1 MPDMMSGQR
10 WRSSHVF
17 ILVTCGLA
25 IFTDVFFYGLLPP
38 ILPSIL
44 RDRLHVQADK
54 VQLWTSLLPA
64 IYSIA
69 SVVSSPLAG
78 YYSDAIGRR
87 KPLFMAA
94 LVSQFAGISLITAG
108 NSLAL
113 WIAGLIVTGLSS
125 GVVWTSSLAIAID
138 ATAQENLSE
147 KLGFVNIS
155 LSCGLFLG
163 TVLGGVVYYSGGY
176 YSVWAMCYALL
187 VIDAILRLLLIEPR
201 DSKSSPPTTDGPD
214 NPIVTNPED
223 RSSQPDSLKGALAPA
238 LVLWTSPRFT
248 AMIVVTI
255 LDATLLTSFD
265 GALAIH
271 LGEIFSYNTLQVG
284 LTYMALVAPVFLGPL
299 VGRRADRSGARVVL
313 STTLFLSIVP
323 LVCLRFVDHDG
334 TSQKALICILLFLV
348 GLLSAGRLGIYSA
361 EVDRAVT
368 SYSRKRPD
376 SVDREKG
383 LAQAQGVWTAAYST
397 GCALGPIFGGLILGH
412 AGWSTETWAVA
423 VLSAAA
429 GTIVVIMASGQPRST
444 D

>member
-1 MPDMMSGQR
+1 MLGHQ
-10 WRSSHVF
+10 WRASPVF

-38 ILPSIL
+38 VLPSIL

-69 SVVSSPLAG
+69 IVVSSPLVG
-78 YYSDAIGRR
+78 YFSDAIGRR
-87 KPLFMAA
+87 KPLFISA
-94 LVSQFAGISLITAG
+94 LLAQFAGIGMITAG
-108 NSLAL
+108 NSLTL
-113 WIAGLIVTGLSS
+113 WIAGLVVTGLSS

-138 ATAQENLSE
+138 ATAQENLGE

-176 YSVWAMCYALL
+176 YAVWAMCYALL
-187 VIDAILRLLLIEPR
+187 AIDAILRLLMIEPR
-201 DSKSSPPTTDGPD
+201 DSNSSSRAIHSPD
-214 NPIVTNPED
+214 NPIVADSED
-223 RSSQPDSLKGALAPA
+223 TSSQPDSSKGALPPA
-238 LVLWTSPRFT
+238 LMLWASPRFT

-299 VGRRADRSGARVVL
+299 VGRWADRSGARIVL

-323 LVCLRFVDHDG
+323 LVCLRFVDYNG
-334 TSQKALICILLFLV
+334 ISQKALICILLFLV

-368 SYSRKRPD
+368 SYSEKRPG
-376 SVDREKG
+376 SVDHEKG

-397 GCALGPIFGGLILGH
+397 GCALGPIYGGLILGH
-412 AGWSTETWAVA
+412 AGWLTETWAVA
-423 VLSAAA
+423 ALSAAA
-429 GTIVVIMASGQPRST
+429 GGIVVAMASGKPSPS

>member
-69 SVVSSPLAG
+69 IVVSSPLAG

-94 LVSQFAGISLITAG
+94 LLSQFAGISLITAG

-223 RSSQPDSLKGALAPA
+223 RSSQPDSERSTRASAGAMDI
-238 LVLWTSPRFT
+238 TK
-248 AMIVVTI
+248 IYG
-255 LDATLLTSFD
+255 DD
-265 GALAIH
+265 CG
-271 LGEIFSYNTLQVG
+271 YNSGRHAAHVVG

-299 VGRRADRSGARVVL
+299 VGRWADRSGARVVL